1 MVSFCGWVQ
10 LSQGYRATTRRQ
22 FTFYHSDKS
31 SSPQL
36 HPNFMISLSQF
47 PIIEKNQQN
56 YYTIKQLDQVS
67 QFLKNLN
74 FFSTRKLD
82 INKTMDPVKKFD

>member
-10 LSQGYRATTRRQ
+10 LSQGYRATNRRQ

-47 PIIEKNQQN
+47 PIIEKKSTKLLYNQAARSSFS
-56 YYTIKQLDQVS
+56 IPKEFEFS
-67 QFLKNLN
+67 LN
-74 FFSTRKLD
+74 
-82 INKTMDPVKKFD
+82 